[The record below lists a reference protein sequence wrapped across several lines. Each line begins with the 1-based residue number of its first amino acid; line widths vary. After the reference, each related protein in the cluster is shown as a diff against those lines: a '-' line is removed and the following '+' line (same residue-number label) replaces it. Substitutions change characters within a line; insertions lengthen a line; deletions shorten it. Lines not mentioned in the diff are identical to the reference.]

1 MAKKEAPKQEEAPK
15 QPGAPELPPEV
26 KEKLEKLKGKLDKF
40 KDEVLS
46 KFKEYILGIA
56 LLPPERPPTEEE
68 KKKLPA
74 EEVRVIEERAK
85 FINALVLVDDSDVK
99 KMTQYELKDKLYKI
113 LDKTASDIDP
123 LLKSQVMLISE
134 LRESCYD
141 AKYEILSLISIGAP
155 IYDPKDLLAALKVAE
170 IHKSMVLRKF
180 DKYIVSYI
188 AVGSLFRGDAT
199 SHDIDVALVVDD
211 TDVKKM
217 NRYELKDKLGAIIRS
232 MGYEASAITGVKKQ
246 FHIQVYILTDFWESI
261 KDASPVIFTFLRD
274 GVPLYDRGV
283 FMPWKLL
290 LQMGRIRPSPEAI
303 DMHMELGDRLLERVN
318 GKLLSIILDDVYYA
332 TLNPSQAALMLYG
345 IAPPTPK
352 ETIELM
358 DEIFVK
364 KEKLL
369 EKKYVDILA
378 KIRKAYKDIEHGKVK
393 DVSGKEVDEY
403 LKDAKEYLTRIK
415 KLFDQISKK
424 AESRRT
430 NEFYDGALKIM
441 RDLLETEGVKNE
453 NIEKGFSELTNK
465 GKLPKK
471 FLDNVKTILQIK
483 ESKLGKQE
491 IEKTRKESH
500 DFLRTLIEHMQR
512 KRGAELERA
521 RIRVKYGDKFGE
533 VYLLDDKAYVVNDI
547 DAAKKEI
554 SKADVLPNGGLG
566 SLAVSK
572 FEELEDAISK
582 TKVPKNVFIKER
594 IFEDLR
600 KLFGKDVEIMVG
612 Y

>member
-1 MAKKEAPKQEEAPK
+1 MAKKEAKQQEEAPK

-74 EEVRVIEERAK
+74 EEIRVIEERAK

-345 IAPPTPK
+345 LAPPTPK

-358 DEIFVK
+358 EEIFVK

-424 AESRRT
+424 AENRRT

-441 RDLLETEGVKNE
+441 RDLLDSEGIKNE

-471 FLDNVKTILQIK
+471 FLDNVKTIMQIK
-483 ESKLGKQE
+483 DSKLGKQE

-512 KRGAELERA
+512 KRGVELERA

-533 VYLLDDKAYVVNDI
+533 VYLLDDKAYIVNDI
-547 DAAKKEI
+547 DVAKKEI

>member
-1 MAKKEAPKQEEAPK
+1 MAKKEEKPQEAPK
-15 QPGAPELPPEV
+15 PGMPELPPEV

-46 KFKEYILGIA
+46 KFKEYIVGMA
-56 LLPPERPPTEEE
+56 LLPPEKPPTDEE
-68 KKKLPA
+68 KKRLPV
-74 EEVRVIEERAK
+74 EEVRSIEERAK
-85 FINALVLVDDSDVK
+85 FINALVLVNDSDVQ
-99 KMTQYELKDKLYKI
+99 KMTQFELKDKMYKV
-113 LDKTASDIDP
+113 LDKTAADIDP
-123 LLKSQVMLISE
+123 LLKPQIMLMSE

-141 AKYEILSLISIGAP
+141 AKYEILGLISMGAP
-155 IYDPKDLLAALKVAE
+155 IYDPKDLLAAIKVADV
-170 IHKSMVLRKF
+170 HRSMVLRKF

-217 NRYELKDKLGAIIRS
+217 SRYELKDKLGAIIRS

-303 DMHMELGDRLLERVN
+303 DMHMELGEKLLERVN
-318 GKLLSIILDDVYYA
+318 GKLLSIVLDDVYYA

-345 IAPPTPK
+345 LPPPTPK
-352 ETIELM
+352 ETIQLM
-358 DEIFVK
+358 EEVFVK
-364 KEKLL
+364 KEKIL

-378 KIRKAYKDIEHGKVK
+378 NIRKAYKDIEHGKVK
-393 DVSGKEVDEY
+393 DVTGKQVDAY
-403 LKDAKEYLTRIK
+403 LTDAKEYLARIK
-415 KLFDQISKK
+415 KLFEQISKK
-424 AESRRT
+424 AESKRK
-430 NEFYDGALKIM
+430 NEFYETAVKIM
-441 RDLLETEGVKNE
+441 QDLLVVEGLKTDNV
-453 NIEKGFSELTNK
+453 EKGFSELVSK

-471 FLDNVKTILQIK
+471 LLESVKGILSIK
-483 ESKLGKQE
+483 EGKLSPVE
-491 IEKTRKESH
+491 IEKTRKEST
-500 DFLRTLIEHMQR
+500 DALRAMIEHMQR
-512 KRGAELERA
+512 KRGVELERA
-521 RIRVKYGDKFGE
+521 RIKFKYGEKFGE
-533 VYLLDDKAYVVNDI
+533 AYLLDEKAYIVNDI

-554 SKADVLPNGGLG
+554 SKADILPNGGLG
-566 SLAVSK
+566 KIMDSK

-582 TKVPKNVFIKER
+582 TRIPKNVFIKER

-612 Y
+612 

>member
-1 MAKKEAPKQEEAPK
+1 MAKKESKPQEEVPK

-40 KDEVLS
+40 KDEVLD
-46 KFKEYILGIA
+46 KFKEYISGIA

-68 KKKLPA
+68 KKKLSA
-74 EEVRVIEERAK
+74 EELRVIEERAK

-99 KMTQYELKDKLYKI
+99 KMTQFELKDKLYKI
-113 LDKTASDIDP
+113 LDKVASEIDP
-123 LLKSQVMLISE
+123 LLKSQVMLMSE
-134 LRESCYD
+134 LRESCFD

-155 IYDPKDLLAALKVAE
+155 IYDPKDLLAAIKVAE
-170 IHKSMVLRKF
+170 VHKSMVLRKF

-217 NRYELKDKLGAIIRS
+217 SRFELRDKLGAIIRS

-274 GVPLYDRGV
+274 GVPLFDRGV

-318 GKLLSIILDDVYYA
+318 GKLISIILDDVYHA

-345 IAPPTPK
+345 LAPPTPK

-358 DEIFVK
+358 EEIFVK

-378 KIRKAYKDIEHGKVK
+378 KIRKAYKDIEHGKIK
-393 DVSGKEVDEY
+393 DVSGKQVDEY
-403 LKDAKEYLTRIK
+403 LKDAKDYLSRIK

-424 AESRRT
+424 AENRRT

-441 RDLLETEGVKNE
+441 KDLLEVECVKSD
-453 NIEKGFSELTNK
+453 NIEKGFSELVNK

-471 FLDNVKTILQIK
+471 FLENVKVILNLK
-483 ESKLGKQE
+483 EKKLSKQE
-491 IEKTRKESH
+491 IEKARKESH

-521 RIRVKYGDKFGE
+521 RIRVKYGEKFGE
-533 VYLLDDKAYVVNDI
+533 VYLLDDKAYIVNDI

-554 SKADVLPNGGLG
+554 SKADVLPSGGLG
-566 SLAVSK
+566 NILDSK
-572 FEELEDAISK
+572 LEEFEDAISK
-582 TKVPKNVFIKER
+582 TRVPKNVFIKEK

-600 KLFGKDVEIMVG
+600 KLFGKDVQIMVG
-612 Y
+612 

>member
-1 MAKKEAPKQEEAPK
+1 MTKKEAKPQEEAPK

-68 KKKLPA
+68 KKKLA
-74 EEVRVIEERAK
+74 SEELRVIEERSK

-99 KMTQYELKDKLYKI
+99 KMTQFELKDKLYKV

-170 IHKSMVLRKF
+170 VHKSMVLRKF

-199 SHDIDVALVVDD
+199 SNDIDVALVVDD

-283 FMPWKLL
+283 FMPWRLL

-345 IAPPTPK
+345 LAPPTPK

-378 KIRKAYKDIEHGKVK
+378 KIRKGYKDIEHGKVK
-393 DVSGKEVDEY
+393 DVSGKQVDEY
-403 LKDAKEYLTRIK
+403 LRDAKEYLTRIK

-424 AESRRT
+424 AENRRT
-430 NEFYDGALKIM
+430 GEFYDGALKIM
-441 RDLLETEGVKNE
+441 RDLLESEGIKNE

-471 FLDNVKTILQIK
+471 FLDNVKVILNLR
-483 ESKLGKQE
+483 EGKLNKQE
-491 IEKTRKESH
+491 IEKARKESH

-512 KRGAELERA
+512 KRSAELERA
-521 RIRVKYGDKFGE
+521 RIRIKYGDKFGE
-533 VYLLDDKAYVVNDI
+533 VYLLDDKAYIVNDSE
-547 DAAKKEI
+547 DKKAI

-566 SLAVSK
+566 NMVDSK
-572 FEELEDAISK
+572 IEEFEDAISK
-582 TKVPKNVFIKER
+582 TKIPKNVFIKER

-600 KLFGKDVEIMVG
+600 KLFGKDVEIVVG
-612 Y
+612 